1 MSQNG
6 TSCIKGLRGFSFEK
20 HFAFLYVVVLVA
32 LITLI
37 YIGICIFQKSTTSS
51 FKIFCPSNLK
61 IVALHVT
68 LKDTTLKR

>member
-20 HFAFLYVVVLVA
+20 YFAFLYVIVLVA

-37 YIGICIFQKSTTSS
+37 YIGICIFQKSTTSTVS
-51 FKIFCPSNLK
+51 KYSVPQ
-61 IVALHVT
+61 T
-68 LKDTTLKR
+68 